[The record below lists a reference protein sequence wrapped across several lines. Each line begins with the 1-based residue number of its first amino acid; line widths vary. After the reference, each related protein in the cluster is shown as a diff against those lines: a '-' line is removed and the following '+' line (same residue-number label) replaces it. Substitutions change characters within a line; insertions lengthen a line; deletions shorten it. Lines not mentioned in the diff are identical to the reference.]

1 MLEILPVNDK
11 NILAFKATVK
21 LTDADYRQFLSTLEE
36 TIRRTGKLSLY
47 IELQAFKSWDA
58 QAAWDDFR
66 FGQQHDRDFKRI
78 AIIADKPLVHA
89 AIGFANFFSHSEIRF
104 FDKNE
109 TDTAWDWL
117 RERPQVNESSIAIQ
131 PYKNILLPTDFS
143 VHSDAAAKRALQIS
157 EQYGVNLHVLH
168 VIDDFTYYAED
179 VDPLVTDIYLHKD
192 TLMAQAY
199 EQMRK
204 FAERNKLGKDI
215 ELETQWGNPKRSITS
230 WANEKNS
237 DLIVMGSHG
246 LHGIERLLGSVS
258 NFVLHKAPCDVLIVK
273 S

>member
-104 FDKNE
+104 FDKSE
-109 TDTAWDWL
+109 SDTAWNWL
-117 RERPQVNESSIAIQ
+117 REKSSASKSSKSIQ

-143 VHSDAAAKRALQIS
+143 VHSNSAAERALQIAG
-157 EQYGVNLHVLH
+157 QYGAKLHVLH
-168 VIDDFTYYAED
+168 VVEDFIYYTED
-179 VDPLVTDIYLHKD
+179 YDPVVADISQIND
-192 TLMAQAY
+192 TLMAQAD
-199 EQMRK
+199 QNMSK
-204 FAERNKLGKDI
+204 FIDRNSLGKDA
-215 ELETQWGNPKRSITS
+215 ELEIQWGTPKRSIIT
-230 WANEKNS
+230 WACEKNI
-237 DLIVMGSHG
+237 DLIVMEIGRAH
-246 LHGIERLLGSVS
+246 V
-258 NFVLHKAPCDVLIVK
+258 
-273 S
+273 